1 MKTLIRILKVAY
13 WASFVCSFILSI
25 LNVHTL
31 IGTAFGAIAALQCM
45 LALVY
50 DRLNDKIN
58 KNNNN

>member
-13 WASFVCSFILSI
+13 WASFVCCFILSI

-31 IGTAFGAIAALQCM
+31 IGAAFGAIAALQCM

>member
-1 MKTLIRILKVAY
+1 MKTLIRILKVVY
-13 WASFVCSFILSI
+13 WASFVCYFILSI

-31 IGTAFGAIAALQCM
+31 IGTAFGAIAALQCI
-45 LALVY
+45 LALAY